1 MGCQRIPFPPRS
13 HPGESCPPAT
23 TLGSPRRTASPA
35 TYSRAQVVL
44 ARDAKGLGSMETAAH
59 RGDTQNRCQLA
70 PRRLSVVLEVN
81 FTSPAKRRPK
91 ADKHGDSGVDFS
103 NGGGESNLGCT
114 AHSWRVVEARLRGL
128 GTNGVTLGA
137 TGAET
142 SRPREA
148 LADVPEES
156 SGGDRSHGLFHRA
169 HPDLRHSVLLLHH

>member
-1 MGCQRIPFPPRS
+1 
-13 HPGESCPPAT
+13 
-23 TLGSPRRTASPA
+23 
-35 TYSRAQVVL
+35 
-44 ARDAKGLGSMETAAH
+44 METAAH
-59 RGDTQNRCQLA
+59 LGHAQNRRQLA
-70 PRRLSVVLEVN
+70 SRRLSVVLEVN

-103 NGGGESNLGCT
+103 NGGGESNSGCT
-114 AHSWRVVEARLRGL
+114 AHSWRVAEARLRGI

-156 SGGDRSHGLFHRA
+156 SGGDRSHGFFHRTYGN
-169 HPDLRHSVLLLHH
+169 LRHSVLLLHH